1 MLKIGFVDYYLD
13 NWHANNYP
21 AFLRQAI
28 VKYGYDAKV
37 SAAFGMIDAPDGKT
51 STQWCKEQNV
61 TMANSMQELLDSV
74 DAVMVIAADDSR
86 FHEIVCPEPLA
97 SGKPVY
103 VDKTFA
109 HDLATAKRLFAIAE
123 EHKTPMFSASA
134 QRYCQHVIDYLAE
147 RKEPTRFISTVGPHS
162 LENYAVHQLEP
173 IVAIMGAGVKWM
185 KAFKAGSAVTQL
197 TLDYGGGRLAS
208 FTQTPQPFAEFNF
221 MVSDGETGRRLHS
234 DDRNFYENLMKAI
247 LDFFVSGIPP
257 VAKEETLEI
266 ISLIETAKV
275 ARNHPDEWIPIIR

>member
-1 MLKIGFVDYYLD
+1 MLRIGFVDYYLD

-28 VKYGYDAKV
+28 EKYGYDAQV
-37 SAAFGMIDAPDGKT
+37 TAAFGMIDAPDGKT
-51 STQWCKEQNV
+51 SAQWCKEQNV

-109 HDLATAKRLFAIAE
+109 HNLATAKNLFDIAE
-123 EHKTPMFSASA
+123 AHSTPVFSSSA
-134 QRYCQHVIDYLAE
+134 QRYCQHVIDYLHE

-173 IVAIMGAGVKWM
+173 IVAIMGTGVKRM
-185 KAFKAGSAVTQL
+185 KAFAVGSAVTQL
-197 TLDYGGGRLAS
+197 TLDYGDGRLAS

-234 DDRNFYENLMKAI
+234 DDSNFYENLMKAI